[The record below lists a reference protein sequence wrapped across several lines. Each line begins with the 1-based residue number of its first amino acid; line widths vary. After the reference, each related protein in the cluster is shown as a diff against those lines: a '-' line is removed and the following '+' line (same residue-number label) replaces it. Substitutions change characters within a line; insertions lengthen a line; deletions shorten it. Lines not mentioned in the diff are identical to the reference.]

1 MKLTKKYLYGTILSL
16 SLGVGMSGHVM
27 NVAAD
32 SNSAV
37 TSQTNGTSAI
47 QSSSPEKSGTIEGV
61 RYTIKDGELTIYDGT
76 IRDTH
81 DNYTFPWQQSDV
93 IHTIKTINIV
103 GPLHLEHY
111 GAYELFE
118 DLDQLESVSG
128 LRNVDTSKAETLS
141 YLFAMDTNLKS
152 VDLSKFDTSNV
163 KTMSGMF
170 WGDANLETIDISN
183 FDLSLLTNTDYMF
196 SGDSK
201 LTKIIFPTLKAPLKF
216 SKVDDM
222 RYMFYANSSLKTLD
236 LSMFEM
242 PNAKL
247 FNDVFGEDKLLSS
260 LTLSAGFKN
269 AALASLP
276 GHNQGD
282 QIPIDPAKEATGPG
296 WQAVGA
302 NGTVTNPVGK
312 VYPTLSDFSGNR
324 QPEEET
330 YVWEQDS
337 TPIEQYTLDVDK
349 DPVSLY
355 QGNQANNWDPTSV
368 IKSATKNEIDDK
380 SDVTITDAAGNPV
393 TKETIAQLAPGTYLL
408 TYKNGDQTQSLT
420 LTIKA
425 DQAQLRAGNFDLY
438 LDQKTTEK
446 DLKKYITAVDSDGQ
460 PLPYTYTI
468 KDAAGKPVSI
478 DEVSSNTGEYTVDI
492 TTDQPKSGI
501 PALKGKL
508 TIKVTDSSTL
518 NLKYGTLTIPV
529 NQEWQPEDA
538 FDNAKDASGKDVP
551 FKDIKVTAKDSAGKV
566 ISDLNDLYK
575 TPGVYTVHYS
585 NGSASKDLQL
595 TVKPATPTPDPTPSP
610 SPQPMPTPTPTP
622 IPQPTPTPVNPVT
635 PAIPVQPSS
644 LMLPDYAA
652 KKGAATAGINNLY
665 MYRSVNFSKR
675 QRIAKYVKKP
685 RIYRPMFVVT
695 GYARSASG
703 KLRYKVR
710 DVNHLSKTAG
720 KTRYITASW
729 QYVRPVYYA
738 TKHTRITVI
747 SPRGVNAYKRENLT
761 GKVKNYK
768 QGTVLKVKGIVKH
781 NLTTR
786 FILTN
791 GKYVTANRKLVNM
804 GRHRVVKK
812 VRAKTTVNRYQ
823 NVNLSKRNHTFK
835 KGKVFRV
842 YNYDYSHG
850 YNLQKHG
857 ALRYRVVGGYITG
870 NSKYVTIIK

>member
-1 MKLTKKYLYGTILSL
+1 MGKNKNHYLIYVVLTSLLLIAGVNTTVLNVSVRAEANTLDSDAGTNEDVITGLWGTCPWSF
-16 SLGVGMSGHVM
+16 
-27 NVAAD
+27 D
-32 SNSAV
+32 K
-37 TSQTNGTSAI
+37 QTKIITMGDPLKPT
-47 QSSSPEKSGTIEGV
+47 EGV
-61 RYTIKDGELTIYDGT
+61 NTNNHSPFENYLDGCK
-76 IRDTH
+76 
-81 DNYTFPWQQSDV
+81 V
-93 IHTIKTINIV
+93 INIV
-103 GPLHLEHY
+103 GEVKLPEDSSF
-111 GAYELFE
+111 LFAPNHM
-118 DLDQLESVSG
+118 DPNPNSTVSEING
-128 LRNVDTSKAETLS
+128 LPKLDTSQVTDVL
-141 YLFAMDTNLKS
+141 
-152 VDLSKFDTSNV
+152 
-163 KTMSGMF
+163 GMF
-170 WGDANLETIDISN
+170 SLNKDLLRLDLSN
-183 FDLSLLTNTDYMF
+183 FDLPRVTEFGVTIGAGDTSLHVVTLGADTYGVVMNYLFDVHHA
-196 SGDSK
+196 GDPIPESD
-201 LTKIIFPTLKAPLKF
+201 PLK
-216 SKVDDM
+216 
-222 RYMFYANSSLKTLD
+222 
-236 LSMFEM
+236 
-242 PNAKL
+242 
-247 FNDVFGEDKLLSS
+247 
-260 LTLSAGFKN
+260 
-269 AALASLP
+269 
-276 GHNQGD
+276 H
-282 QIPIDPAKEATGPG
+282 ATGSG
-296 WQAVGA
+296 WQAVDEAKGGTINNPQGA
-302 NGTVTNPVGK
+302 
-312 VYPTLSDFSGNR
+312 VYSSMRDLYNR
-324 QPEEET
+324 PHKTET
-330 YVWEQDS
+330 FVWQQDS

-349 DPVSLY
+349 DPLSLY

-368 IKSATKNEIDDK
+368 IKSATKNRIDDK

-425 DQAQLRAGNFDLY
+425 DQAQLSAGNFELY

-468 KDAAGKPVSI
+468 QDAAGKPVSI
-478 DEVSSNTGEYTVDI
+478 DEVSSNIGEYTVDI
-492 TTDQPKSGI
+492 TTDQLKSGN
-501 PALKGKL
+501 PALKRKL

-610 SPQPMPTPTPTP
+610 SPQPTPTPTPTP
-622 IPQPTPTPVNPVT
+622 QPAPTPVNPVT
-635 PAIPVQPSS
+635 PVIPATPGQPSS

-720 KTRYITASW
+720 KTGYITASW

-738 TKHTRITVI
+738 TKHTQITVI
-747 SPRGVNAYKRENLT
+747 SPKGVNAYKRENLT

-768 QGTVLKVKGIVKH
+768 QGSVLKVKGIVTH

-812 VRAKTTVNRYQ
+812 VRVKTTVNRYQ
-823 NVNLSKRNHTFK
+823 NVNLSKRNQTFK

-857 ALRYRVVGGYITG
+857 ALRYRVAGGYITG
-870 NSKYVTIIK
+870 NSKYFTIIK